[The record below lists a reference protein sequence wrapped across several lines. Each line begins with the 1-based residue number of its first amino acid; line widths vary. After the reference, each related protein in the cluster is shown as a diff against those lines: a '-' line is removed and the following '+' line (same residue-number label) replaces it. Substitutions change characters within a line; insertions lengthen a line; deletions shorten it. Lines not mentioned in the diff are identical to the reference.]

1 MRYYQESNWT
11 FSQRGFTL
19 VEILMAMVI
28 GTMILGAVYMATV
41 EGHRASTGIEQKISV
56 QEDVRAALDI
66 MAMEIGMASYNPTWT
81 TSQIWCNSDC
91 GAAGTGILA
100 NKGIQTTAGFTSD
113 KAITVEMDTNG
124 LNGIGDPN
132 EIITYV
138 YDVANQQITRR
149 ANIDQTHCGN
159 ATSFIGDTAAST
171 NRKRNVRV
179 INNELGLNI
188 FTYFDSTG
196 TDITANLPNRIPD
209 IRRID
214 ITLAV
219 VAADPDFQGQTRQMI
234 HSTSVI
240 PRNHAIQYY

>member
-1 MRYYQESNWT
+1 MRYYQESNRT
-11 FSQRGFTL
+11 FNQRGFTL

-28 GTMILGAVYMATV
+28 GTMILGAVYMATL

-81 TSQIWCNSDC
+81 TSNIWRSPAC
-91 GAAGTGILA
+91 GGAGTGVLA
-100 NKGIQTTAGFTSD
+100 NKGIQTPTAPSVTYVSNNL
-113 KAITVEMDTNG
+113 TVEMDTNG

-132 EIITYV
+132 EIITYS
-138 YDVANQQITRR
+138 YDTVNQRITR
-149 ANIDQTHCGN
+149 NTNCGG
-159 ATSFIGDTAAST
+159 SQPFIGDIST
-171 NRKRNVRV
+171 VSNRQRNVRV
-179 INNELGLNI
+179 INNDLGLNI

-196 TDITANLPNRIPD
+196 ADITANLPARIPD
-209 IRRID
+209 VRRID

-219 VAADPDFQGQTRQMI
+219 LAADPDFQGQTRQMI